1 MNQDRAKRKLTAIFS
16 ADVVGYSRL
25 MEKDEAWTI
34 QSLEEN
40 KRLISGLINEY
51 KGRVVDASGDN
62 LLAEFS
68 SVIDAVECAVKI
80 QQELKIK
87 NANLIEDRQME
98 VRIGI
103 NLGDVVEE
111 DSRIYGNGVNIAA
124 RLEGLAKPG
133 GICISR
139 TAYDQVKTKLDLGYE
154 YLGEHSVKNISEA
167 VPVYRVLTGSETAGK
182 VIGEKRFMG
191 RISRRMAI
199 ATFIILIIIAAALL
213 FWNIY
218 SQQARK
224 IEPASIEPEQ
234 KPAVFDVEAGPKT
247 IAVLPFVNLS
257 SDPEQVYFVDGLS
270 EEILNSLSQIPDLT
284 VIARTSSFS
293 FKGTNKTIQEIASV
307 LGVENILEG
316 SVRKAGSAL
325 RITAQLYRASDGLHL
340 WSETYDRELKD
351 IFAVQADIATA
362 VADELKVTLGI
373 DRSYQQLGISDNL
386 EAYELF
392 LVAEGIVQMPTSQ
405 NPTSSTFSLAL
416 EKIDKA
422 IALDPEFA
430 LAWALKGIIHTYNL
444 ISAPSSIRITAEKE
458 EALNAALKA
467 IELEPNLALGNV
479 SLGYIALTKGD
490 WIEAELAFRKALE
503 LTNDQLLGYGYFVSL
518 FYLTTG
524 NFKKANELIGDMLR
538 NDPKNALI
546 RTHYMLNLA
555 YLGELQRASKEY
567 ERGKLL
573 FGSDWNWADIF
584 RLLLILGTD
593 YAQANDVQYQFANAI
608 LNTTE
613 EPLDSP
619 EEVIKELRKLYKNS
633 DNLNTT
639 TLPYISA
646 LAASLGDHELAMDVM
661 EKGVGIQASSAVWFW
676 LPVMKEVRQLPR
688 FKEFVREIGLV
699 DYWKKFGWPDPC
711 RPVGDDDFECDWFE
725 PGTGS
730 KL

>member
-1 MNQDRAKRKLTAIFS
+1 MNQEHIKRKLSIILST
-16 ADVVGYSRL
+16 DVVGYSRL
-25 MEKDEAWTI
+25 MEENEASTVRG
-34 QSLEEN
+34 LEEN
-40 KRLISGLINEY
+40 KRLIGKLIEEY
-51 KGRVVDASGDN
+51 EGRVVDSTGDN

-68 SVIDAVECAVKI
+68 SVVKAVDCAAKI
-80 QQELKIK
+80 QKELKIK
-87 NANLIEDRQME
+87 NAELVKNHRME
-98 VRIGI
+98 FRIGI
-103 NLGDVVEE
+103 NLGDVIEE
-111 DSRIYGNGVNIAA
+111 DGRIYGNGVNIAA
-124 RLEGLAKPG
+124 RLEGLAHPG

-139 TAYDQVKTKLDLGYE
+139 TVYDQVKTKLDLGYE
-154 YLGEHSVKNISEA
+154 YLGEHSEKNISE
-167 VPVYRVLTGSETAGK
+167 PIRVYRVLMDSETAGK
-182 VIGEKRFMG
+182 VIGEKRFLG
-191 RISRRMAI
+191 RISHRAAMAVI
-199 ATFIILIIIAAALL
+199 IILFVAAAGSIG
-213 FWNIY
+213 WIIY
-218 SQQARK
+218 SHQSRK
-224 IEPASIEPEQ
+224 IKPASIEPEQ
-234 KPAVFDVEAGPKT
+234 APVVSDVEEGSIT

-257 SDPEQVYFVDGLS
+257 SDPEQGYFVDGLS

-284 VIARTSSFS
+284 VIAKTSSFS

-307 LGVENILEG
+307 LGANIILEG
-316 SVRKAGSAL
+316 SVRKAGNAL
-325 RITAQLYRASDGLHL
+325 RITAQLVRTADGSHL

-351 IFAVQADIATA
+351 IFAVQEDIATA

-373 DRSYQQLGISDNL
+373 DRSYQQLGNTDNL

-392 LVAEGIVQMPTSQ
+392 LVAQGIVQRPTSQ

-444 ISAPSSIRITAEKE
+444 ITAPSSSRVTAEKD

-479 SLGYIALTKGD
+479 SLGYITLTKGD

-503 LTNDQLLGYGYFVSL
+503 LTNDQLLGYGYFVDL

-524 NFKKANELIGDMLR
+524 NFKKANELIEDMLR
-538 NDPKNALI
+538 NDPKNATI
-546 RTHYMLNLA
+546 RTQYMLNLA
-555 YLGELQRASKEY
+555 YLGEVQRALKEY

-584 RLLLILGTD
+584 GLLLILGTD
-593 YAQANDVQYQFANAI
+593 HARAHDVQYQFANAI

-613 EPLDSP
+613 EQLDSP
-619 EEVIKELRKLYKNS
+619 EEVIKELRKLYENN

-646 LAASLGDHELAMDVM
+646 LAASFGDHELAMDVM

-699 DYWKKFGWPDPC
+699 DYWTKFGWPDPC
-711 RPVGDDDFECDWFE
+711 RPVGDGDFECD
-725 PGTGS
+725 
-730 KL
+730 